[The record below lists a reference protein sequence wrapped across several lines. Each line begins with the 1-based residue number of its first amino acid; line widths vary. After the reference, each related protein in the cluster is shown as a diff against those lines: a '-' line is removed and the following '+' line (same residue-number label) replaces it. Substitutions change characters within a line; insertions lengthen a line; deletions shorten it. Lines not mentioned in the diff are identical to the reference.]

1 MADAITAQ
9 WHGHNYQSRIFWL
22 NAMDLLRTDTCV
34 SRVTFEA
41 NGPKA
46 FDDVVVHY
54 DPPVPRS
61 GPDPIAAEYHQIKWH
76 VETGGRFGYE
86 DLTRPAYI
94 GATSFSLLERLRDAK
109 QAAPGPARMLLVTP
123 DRIVDGDPLGRLISA
138 NDHSLLT
145 ERLFDGTTDRSQTGK
160 VRRCWREHLALQ
172 DDDAL
177 RDIVEGLAIVEGYRT
192 LQQLRD
198 EINLK
203 AETVGLSPCRA
214 SDSDFRYDELARQLK
229 IRRINAMNREQL
241 VEMCKAE
248 GLWVSDRPAVDGRL
262 PVAIRSFQGLST
274 DVVPAAPENTLWLT
288 DSFRARY
295 LNDDREWQR
304 DIRPRVE
311 SFLNGTAAK
320 SNRLRLILD
329 AHASI
334 AYLSGTV
341 YHVKSGL
348 DIELVQKGRVGTQV
362 WRADD
367 GSTGDSLHSEIRQVG
382 EGSDIAVAVSITQPV
397 DNHVIRYVDQYL
409 PLVGRILS
417 VAPPNGPGQRSV
429 SGGEHATRMAETLSN
444 AVRSVKAEDPDA
456 NVHIFAACPNSFLFY
471 LGQNHPALAPVVV
484 YEFDFDRQG
493 NKTYQPSFEID

>member
-22 NAMDLLRTDTCV
+22 NAMDLLRPDTCV

-46 FDDVVVHY
+46 FDDVVVY
-54 DPPVPRS
+54 YEPPVARS
-61 GPDPIAAEYHQIKWH
+61 GPQPIAAEYHQIKWH
-76 VETGGRFGYE
+76 VETGGRLGYE
-86 DLTRPAYI
+86 DLILPKYI
-94 GATSFSLLERLRDAK
+94 GAKTVSLLERLRDAR
-109 QAAPGPARMLLVTP
+109 QSAQGPARMLLVTP

-145 ERLFDGTTDRSQTGK
+145 ERLFDGTTDRSRMGK
-160 VRRCWREHLALQ
+160 VRRCWREHLALS

-177 RDIVEGLAIVEGYRT
+177 REIVEGLAIIEGYRT

-214 SDSDFRYDELARQLK
+214 SESDFRYDELARQLK
-229 IRRINAMNREQL
+229 IRSINAMNRDQL
-241 VEMCKAE
+241 VEICKAE
-248 GLWVSDRPAVDGRL
+248 GLWVGEQPAADGWL
-262 PVAIRSFQGLST
+262 PVAVRSFQGLST

-311 SFLNGTAAK
+311 SFLNGAAAK
-320 SNRLRLILD
+320 SNCLRLILD

-334 AYLSGTV
+334 AYLSGAV
-341 YHVKSGL
+341 YHVKSGI
-348 DIELVQKGRVGTQV
+348 DVELVQKGRVGTQV

-367 GSTGDSLHSEIRQVG
+367 GSTGDSLQSEIRQIG
-382 EGSDIAVAVSITQPV
+382 GGPDIAVAVSITQPV
-397 DNHVIRYVDQYL
+397 DNHVDRYVDQNL
-409 PLVGRILS
+409 PQVGQSLS
-417 VAPPNGPGQRSV
+417 LAPPDGPGQRSV
-429 SGGEHATRMAETLSN
+429 SGGEHAARMAEQVSN
-444 AVRSVKAEDPDA
+444 TVRAIKADSPDA
-456 NVHIFAACPNSFLFY
+456 TVHLFAACPNSFLYY
-471 LGQNHPALAPVVV
+471 LGQNHPAIGPLIV

>member
-22 NAMDLLRTDTCV
+22 NAMDLLRPETCV
-34 SRVTFEA
+34 SRVAFEA

-54 DPPVPRS
+54 EPPVVRS
-61 GPDPIAAEYHQIKWH
+61 GPDPIAVEYHQIKWH
-76 VETGGRFGYE
+76 VETGGRLGYE

-94 GATSFSLLERLRDAK
+94 GAMSISLLERLRDAK
-109 QAAPGPARMLLVTP
+109 HATAGPARMLLVTP
-123 DRIVDGDPLGRLISA
+123 DRIADGDPLGHLISA

-145 ERLFDGTTDRSQTGK
+145 ERLFDGTTDGSRMGK
-160 VRRCWREHLALQ
+160 VRRCWREHLTLT
-172 DDDAL
+172 DDDSL
-177 RDIVEGLAIVEGYRT
+177 LEVVEGLAIVEGYRT

-203 AETVGLSPCRA
+203 AEAVGLIPCPA
-214 SDSDFRYDELARQLK
+214 SESDFRYDELARQLK
-229 IRRINAMNREQL
+229 IRRVNSMDREQL
-241 VEMCKAE
+241 IDICKAE
-248 GLWVSDRPAVDGRL
+248 GLWVSQRPAADRRL
-262 PVAIRSFQGLST
+262 PVAIRSFRGLST

-295 LNDDREWQR
+295 LNDGREWQR

-311 SFLNGTAAK
+311 GFLTAAAAK
-320 SNRLRLILD
+320 SNLIRLILD

-334 AYLSGTV
+334 AYLSGSV
-341 YHVKSGL
+341 FHVKSGL

-362 WRADD
+362 WRPDD
-367 GSTGDSLHSEIRQVG
+367 GTRGDSLRSEISQL
-382 EGSDIAVAVSITQPV
+382 GSGLDIAVAISITQPV
-397 DNHVIRYVDQYL
+397 DGHVNRYVEQSL
-409 PLVGRILS
+409 SQVGRIFS
-417 VAPPNGPGQRSV
+417 FAPPDGPGQQTV
-429 SGGEHATRMAETLSN
+429 AGGEHAARMAEELSN
-444 AVRSVKAEDPDA
+444 SLRAIKANSPDA
-456 NVHIFAACPNSFLFY
+456 TLHLFAACPNSFLYY

>member
-22 NAMDLLRTDTCV
+22 NAMDLLRPATCV

-54 DPPVPRS
+54 KPPVVRS

-76 VETGGRFGYE
+76 VETGGRLGYE
-86 DLTRPAYI
+86 DLTRPGYI
-94 GATSFSLLERLRDAK
+94 GAKSFSLLERLRDAK
-109 QAAPGPARMLLVTP
+109 QAAAGPARMLLVTP
-123 DRIVDGDPLGRLISA
+123 DRIYDGDPIGRLISA

-145 ERLFDGTTDRSQTGK
+145 ERLFDGTTDRSQMGK
-160 VRRCWREHLALQ
+160 VRRCWREHLALP
-172 DDDAL
+172 DNDAL
-177 RDIVEGLAIVEGYRT
+177 REVVEGLAIVEGYRT

-229 IRRINAMNREQL
+229 IRRVNAVNREQL
-241 VEMCKAE
+241 IEICKAE
-248 GLWVSDRPAVDGRL
+248 GLWVGKGPVDDGRL
-262 PVAIRSFQGLST
+262 PVAIRSFRGLST

-295 LNDDREWQR
+295 LNEDREWQR
-304 DIRPRVE
+304 DILPRVGT
-311 SFLNGTAAK
+311 FLTEAAAK
-320 SNRLRLILD
+320 SNTLRLILD

-334 AYLSGTV
+334 AYLSGSV
-341 YHVKSGL
+341 YHVKTGL
-348 DIELVQKGRVGTQV
+348 DVEIVQKGRVGTQV
-362 WRADD
+362 WRPDD
-367 GSTGDSLHSEIRQVG
+367 GSSGDSLQSEIRQVG
-382 EGSDIAVAVSITQPV
+382 REPDIAVAVSITQPV
-397 DNHVIRYVDQYL
+397 DNHVSRFVDRYL
-409 PLVGRILS
+409 PEVGRLLLL
-417 VAPPNGPGQRSV
+417 APPDGPGQRSV
-429 SGGEHATRMAETLSN
+429 AGGEHAARMAEQASN
-444 AVRSVKAEDPDA
+444 IVRSIKAESPDA
-456 NVHIFAACPNSFLFY
+456 TVHLFAACPNSFLYY
-471 LGQNHPALAPVVV
+471 LGQNHTALAPVVV
-484 YEFDFDRQG
+484 YEFDFDRLG

>member
-9 WHGHNYQSRIFWL
+9 WHGHNYQSRFFWL
-22 NAMDLLRTDTCV
+22 NAMDLLRPDTCV
-34 SRVTFEA
+34 RRVTFEA

-54 DPPVPRS
+54 EPPVARS
-61 GPDPIAAEYHQIKWH
+61 GPDLIAAEYHQIKWH
-76 VETGGRFGYE
+76 VETGGRLGYE

-94 GATSFSLLERLRDAK
+94 GASSVSLLERLRDAR
-109 QAAPGPARMLLVTP
+109 QAAQESARMLLVTP
-123 DRIVDGDPLGRLISA
+123 DRIADGDPLGRLISA

-145 ERLFDGTTDRSQTGK
+145 ERLFDGTTDLSRMGK
-160 VRRCWREHLALQ
+160 VRRCWREHLALS
-172 DDDAL
+172 DDDEL
-177 RDIVEGLAIVEGYRT
+177 RDIVEGLAIKEGYRS
-192 LQQLRD
+192 LQELRD

-229 IRRINAMNREQL
+229 VRSINAMGRDEL
-241 VEMCKAE
+241 IKICKAE
-248 GLWVSDRPAVDGRL
+248 GLWVGEQPAADGRL

-274 DVVPAAPENTLWLT
+274 DVVPAAPENTLWLN

-304 DIRPRVE
+304 DIRPKVE
-311 SFLNGTAAK
+311 SFLKGAAAK
-320 SNRLRLILD
+320 SNCLSLILD

-334 AYLSGTV
+334 AYLCGTV

-367 GSTGDSLHSEIRQVG
+367 GSAGDLLLSEIRQIG
-382 EGSDIAVAVSITQPV
+382 EGPDIAVTVSITHSV
-397 DNHVIRYVDQYL
+397 DSHVEWYVDQNL
-409 PLVGRILS
+409 PQVGPILS
-417 VAPPNGPGQRSV
+417 LAPPDDPGQRSV
-429 SGGEHATRMAETLSN
+429 SGGEHAARMAEQVSN
-444 AVRSVKAEDPDA
+444 NVRAIKADSPDA
-456 NVHIFAACPNSFLFY
+456 TVHLFAACPNSFLFY
-471 LGQNHPALAPVVV
+471 LGQNHPAIAPLIV
-484 YEFDFDRQG
+484 YEFDFNRQG